1 MVPITDV
8 RNYLIFDFQDWIE
21 IQALIGKMGKDALK
35 RRICERDV
43 AKITLSDV
51 EKAKSLLSTL
61 KMAEVEEISKA
72 ASTFF
77 AWVNIT
83 VYLLIER

>member
-1 MVPITDV
+1 
-8 RNYLIFDFQDWIE
+8 
-21 IQALIGKMGKDALK
+21 MGKDALK

-77 AWVNIT
+77 AWVII
-83 VYLLIER
+83 LILQLKESKTKVHCTMTQRTNYMR